1 MFSDETVTLLIFTE
15 AIIFSYYQE
24 DICLVFIK
32 NRLLEFSITSVVLMT
47 LEIYNMERCIFLR
60 RLTEEKG
67 AEVTRLKRHSEF
79 QSGSNNLIV
88 EKVVSTKKKK
98 KGEIGQH
105 RINIFIISKIS
116 CLVRIK
122 LCISLKII
130 GD

>member
-98 KGEIGQH
+98 KK
-105 RINIFIISKIS
+105 RNRTASN
-116 CLVRIK
+116 
-122 LCISLKII
+122 
-130 GD
+130 

>member
-32 NRLLEFSITSVVLMT
+32 NRLLEFSIRSVVLMT

-88 EKVVSTKKKK
+88 EKVVSTKKEKK
-98 KGEIGQH
+98 REIGQH

-116 CLVRIK
+116 CLVLI
-122 LCISLKII
+122 
-130 GD
+130 

>member
-1 MFSDETVTLLIFTE
+1 
-15 AIIFSYYQE
+15 
-24 DICLVFIK
+24 
-32 NRLLEFSITSVVLMT
+32 MT

-88 EKVVSTKKKK
+88 EKVASTKKKK
-98 KGEIGQH
+98 KEIREIGQH

-116 CLVRIK
+116 CLVLIK
-122 LCISLKII
+122 LCISLEII